1 MNFMHRTQLYI
12 ISAFIPLT
20 VASFTS
26 CAPEHAGPDP
36 LNYEDF
42 VEEQDKYPAFSP
54 DGAYI
59 AYYHY
64 NSRLPEPIDYPS
76 GLYITDKDG
85 SNRTLVLA
93 GQHENPSWSPDG
105 EWLVFSSTGVIQKCK
120 IDGTDL
126 TTFSGLEGQHS
137 SFEDALFF
145 LDWTSDGRYILFDR
159 AANKEGESNL
169 YSMESDFTNARALFG
184 NIVVAGRDPELSPVD
199 SKVAY
204 MKASS
209 EWPDWEIFVMDT
221 TGSLNVR
228 LTNNGADDRG
238 PTWSPDGQQIAWSS
252 NVTVYV
258 MNVDGGDQKLLT
270 YGQYP
275 SWSVDNQIVFSYA
288 NADYTKEVL
297 YVIQSDGSGKKQIT
311 Y

>member
-1 MNFMHRTQLYI
+1 MRPIQFYI
-12 ISAFIPLT
+12 ISSFILLT
-20 VASFTS
+20 IVAFTS
-26 CAPEHAGPDP
+26 CAPERGGPDP
-36 LNYEDF
+36 SNYEDF
-42 VEEQDKYPAFSP
+42 VEEQDKYPVFSP
-54 DGAYI
+54 DGVHI

-64 NSRLPEPIDYPS
+64 SSRLPEPVDYPS
-76 GLYITDKDG
+76 GLYIIDKNG
-85 SNRTLVLA
+85 GNRTLVLA

-105 EWLVFSSTGVIQKCK
+105 QWLVFSSNGEIQKCR

-145 LDWTSDGRYILFDR
+145 PDWTSDGRHILFDR

-169 YSMESDFTNARALFG
+169 YSMKSDFTNARPILG
-184 NIVVAGRDPELSPVD
+184 NIVIAGMDPELSPVN
-199 SKVAY
+199 SRIAY

-209 EWPDWEIFVMDT
+209 EWRDWEIFVMDT
-221 TGSLNVR
+221 TGSFDMR

-252 NVTVYV
+252 DVTVYV
-258 MNVDGGDQKLLT
+258 MNADGTNQKLLT

-275 SWSVDNQIVFSYA
+275 SWSVNNEIVFSYA
-288 NADYTKEVL
+288 NTDYTKEVL
-297 YVIQSDGSGKKQIT
+297 YVIQPDGSKKEQIT

>member
-1 MNFMHRTQLYI
+1 MRPIQFYI
-12 ISAFIPLT
+12 ISSFILLT
-20 VASFTS
+20 IVAFTS
-26 CAPEHAGPDP
+26 CAPEHGGPDP
-36 LNYEDF
+36 SNYEDF
-42 VEEQDKYPAFSP
+42 VEEQDKYPVFSP
-54 DGAYI
+54 DGEHI

-64 NSRLPEPIDYPS
+64 SSQLPEPIDYPS
-76 GLYITDKDG
+76 GLYIIDKNG

-105 EWLVFSSTGVIQKCK
+105 QWLVFSSHGVIQKCR

-126 TTFSGLEGQHS
+126 TTFPGLEGQHS

-145 LDWTSDGRYILFDR
+145 PDWTSDGRYILFDR

-169 YSMESDFTNARALFG
+169 YSMKSDFTNARPIFG
-184 NIVVAGRDPELSPVD
+184 NIVVAGRDPELSPVN
-199 SKVAY
+199 SKIAY

-209 EWPDWEIFVMDT
+209 EWLNWEIFVMDT
-221 TGSLNVR
+221 TGSFDVR
-228 LTNNGADDRG
+228 LTNNAADDRG

-252 NVTVYV
+252 DVTVYV
-258 MNVDGGDQKLLT
+258 MNADGTNQKLLT

-275 SWSVDNQIVFSYA
+275 SWSVNNEIVFSYA
-288 NADYTKEVL
+288 NTDYTKEVL
-297 YVIQSDGSGKKQIT
+297 YVIQPDGSKKEQIT